1 MEPMVSPWEYET
13 DDHGAEHAATPA
25 VTRWIPGGCRTPC
38 TLRGDGENIAAMR
51 IRAVHVLVPI
61 MILAVSGCNLLKKKK
76 KPTTFD
82 DSPATSSLSLEPP
95 AFNRADLTRFPDEVL
110 LHGQADLVRQITFA
124 RTAPDEGG
132 TTVGVIDP
140 NSAVLKWS
148 LRNGSTLVTF
158 DRQAFP
164 GKKFAGWVPDASFS
178 AAATAKNA
186 PPVVGGVKPAATATV
201 AGTSAPPGGQ
211 CQLTLRSTSFSPS
224 TPTCSFNEKVRAGS
238 PATLSFPCSG
248 GTAVARF
255 SSQTFTGTADPNR
268 VQISNSTLFPFSGC
282 TVRSVQTISG
292 SPPNLSYFYS
302 ESIVSGT
309 CSGVS
314 TCTAR
319 GSVSAL

>member
-1 MEPMVSPWEYET
+1 M
-13 DDHGAEHAATPA
+13 
-25 VTRWIPGGCRTPC
+25 
-38 TLRGDGENIAAMR
+38 
-51 IRAVHVLVPI
+51 
-61 MILAVSGCNLLKKKK
+61 
-76 KPTTFD
+76 
-82 DSPATSSLSLEPP
+82 
-95 AFNRADLTRFPDEVL
+95 
-110 LHGQADLVRQITFA
+110 LHGQADLVRQLTFA

-140 NSAVLKWS
+140 DTAILKWS
-148 LRNGSTLVTF
+148 VRRGSTLVTF

-164 GKKFAGWVPDASFS
+164 GKKFAGWVPDS
-178 AAATAKNA
+178 AFRTAVAAGTVTPTATAAKTA
-186 PPVVGGVKPAATATV
+186 TPVITGTATAVPTV
-201 AGTSAPPGGQ
+201 AGTTAPPTGQ

-224 TPTCSFNEKVRAGS
+224 TSTCSFNEKVRAGS
-238 PATLSFPCSG
+238 PATLSFPCAG

-268 VQISNSTLFPFSGC
+268 VQISNSSLFPFSGC

-309 CSGVS
+309 CKGVS

-319 GSVSAL
+319 GGVSAL